1 MSFVITHIPHI
12 IPVLLVWG
20 ILIRFWLAQRRLERE
35 GGPGSASTPAQTA
48 LPVATATLPTR
59 SQTSAAAAPVRR
71 GVALR
76 GLIALGPLIGALATG
91 LVIYALNLGVGHA
104 GDAAIWIHV
113 GISLLALLLVFY
125 KIAEIGRARLRE
137 SLTHARVLRTGGSIV
152 LLALWVPLLVSGVV
166 LLIAPSTA
174 SFTAYAHLI
183 ASVWWTGLLLWHLR
197 RYLLR
202 AGRAVLAR
210 PAEKVGVGSVGPGG
224 PVGPVAGAPVR
235 TQPALPAR
243 RRSRGG
249 RVSRPG
255 RAPGIATGEAIDAA
269 TEDSA
274 SVPSRRS

>member
-1 MSFVITHIPHI
+1 MSFVIAHIPHI
-12 IPVLLVWG
+12 IPVVLVWG
-20 ILIRFWLAQRRLERE
+20 ILIRFWLVQRRLERE
-35 GGPGSASTPAQTA
+35 GGPGSAGTAAQTA
-48 LPVATATLPTR
+48 LPVAKATLSTR
-59 SQTSAAAAPVRR
+59 SQTSAPAAPVRR

-76 GLIALGPLIGALATG
+76 GLVALGPLIGALATG

-125 KIAEIGRARLRE
+125 KIAEIGRARLRA

-152 LLALWVPLLVSGVV
+152 LLALWLPLLVSGVV

-202 AGRAVLAR
+202 AVRAVLAR
-210 PAEKVGVGSVGPGG
+210 PAPTAGVTPGG

-235 TQPALPAR
+235 TRPASPAG
-243 RRSRGG
+243 RRSRGA
-249 RVSRPG
+249 RVPRPG
-255 RAPGIATGEAIDAA
+255 RAPGIAAGEAIDAA